1 MKLSLWLVCG
11 LHLMGMCQM
20 LSAETLNISACPGN
34 VQLLQNSNLKEPVLM
49 RPTGE
54 PAKAV
59 QLQAS
64 PQGWTLRCDSAAKS
78 NGPAEP
84 AAAGQT
90 VISGVQINRAI
101 GPCAVAVQNIG
112 GRSTVDRG
120 EDKPSVV
127 LQVPAG
133 WKLLAKAWTGS
144 LRAEGGVWTVDVEL
158 ANGEMQFSK
167 LHDSQVIVD
176 VGSVTAQEL
185 TGRFVAHLRGAGS
198 IEAAQMRDPALD
210 LQLSG
215 AGSMSLKGRAASARI
230 RATGAGHIDIEHVT
244 SEPWIQASGLA
255 TVDVGR

>member
-1 MKLSLWLVCG
+1 MKLSIWLVCG
-11 LHLMGMCQM
+11 LHLTGMSQM

-34 VQLLQNSNLKEPVLM
+34 VQLLQSSNLKEPVLM

-54 PAKAV
+54 AAKAV

-64 PQGWTLRCDSAAKS
+64 PQGWTLRCDTAAKAKVS
-78 NGPAEP
+78 ADPAGS
-84 AAAGQT
+84 GQT
-90 VISGVQINRAI
+90 VISGVQINRAV
-101 GPCAVAVQNIG
+101 GPGAVAVQNIG
-112 GRSTVDRG
+112 GRSTTDRG
-120 EDKPSVV
+120 DDKPSVV

-133 WKLLAKAWTGS
+133 WKLLAKAWAGA

-158 ANGEMQFSK
+158 ASGDMQFSK

-176 VGSVTAQEL
+176 VGSVSVQEL
-185 TGRFVAHLRGAGS
+185 TGRFVAHLRGAGN
-198 IEAAQMRDPALD
+198 IEVAQMRDPALD

-215 AGSMSLKGRAASARI
+215 VGSMLLKGRAATARV

-244 SEPWIQASGLA
+244 SEPSIQASGLA

>member
-1 MKLSLWLVCG
+1 MGVC
-11 LHLMGMCQM
+11 QV

-34 VQLLQNSNLKEPVLM
+34 VQLLHSSNLKEPVLM

-54 PAKAV
+54 AAKAV

-78 NGPAEP
+78 KAPVDTASS
-84 AAAGQT
+84 GQT
-90 VISGVQINRAI
+90 VISGAQINRAV
-101 GPCAVAVQNIG
+101 GPGAVAVQNIG
-112 GRSTVDRG
+112 GRVTTERG
-120 EDKPSVV
+120 DDKQVV
-127 LQVPAG
+127 ILQVPAG

-144 LRAEGGVWTVDVEL
+144 LRAEGGVWMANVEL
-158 ANGEMQFSK
+158 ASGEMQFSK

-176 VGSVTAQEL
+176 LGSISVQEL

-198 IEAAQMRDPALD
+198 IEVAQMRDPALD

-215 AGSMSLKGRAASARI
+215 AGSMSLKGRAATARV
-230 RATGAGHIDIEHVT
+230 RASGAGHIDIEQVT
-244 SEPWIQASGLA
+244 SEPSIQASGLA